1 MNSSDINRFLLAQEG
16 NHPIPEFQKAT
27 YAQAIT
33 ELHKGHK
40 SDHWIWY
47 VFPQIQL
54 GKTPIS
60 IHFSIKSMTEA
71 TEYLSHPI
79 LGARY
84 EESCELLMQHASQ
97 HANTWDGIVAVL
109 GADANKFRSSITLF
123 GEAATICPDIG
134 RPAISQLLNTL
145 APDIETRCSA
155 TRKVI
160 ANSPPWCK

>member
-16 NHPIPEFQKAT
+16 THPDQPGQT
-27 YAQAIT
+27 YAEAIA
-33 ELHKGHK
+33 ELRNGRKLT
-40 SDHWIWY
+40 HWVWY

-54 GKTPIS
+54 GSSPTS
-60 IHFSIKSMTEA
+60 IKFSIKSMKEA
-71 TEYLSHPI
+71 KEYLSHPI

-134 RPAISQLLNTL
+134 RPAISQLWTTL
-145 APDIETRCSA
+145 APDIISPCSA
-155 TRKVI
+155 TLDFI
-160 ANSPPWCK
+160 TNSPPWCK

>member
-16 NHPIPEFQKAT
+16 KHSQRPGNT
-27 YAQAIT
+27 YAEAIA
-33 ELHKGHK
+33 ELRNGRKK
-40 SDHWIWY
+40 THWIWY

-54 GKTPIS
+54 GSTPTS
-60 IHFSIKSMTEA
+60 IEFSIKSMKEA
-71 TEYLSHPI
+71 KEYLSHPV

-109 GADANKFRSSITLF
+109 GADANKFRSSLTLF
-123 GEAATICPDIG
+123 GEAATICTDIG

-145 APDIETRCSA
+145 APGIDARCSA

>member
-27 YAQAIT
+27 YAKAIT

-54 GKTPIS
+54 GSSPTS
-60 IHFSIKSMTEA
+60 IEFSIKSMTEA
-71 TEYLSHPI
+71 KEYLSHPV

-84 EESCELLMQHASQ
+84 QESCELLMQHASQ

-123 GEAATICPDIG
+123 GEAATICTDIA
-134 RPAISQLLNTL
+134 RPAISQLLNML
-145 APDIETRCSA
+145 APGIETRCLA
-155 TRKVI
+155 TRKFI
-160 ANSPPWCK
+160 NDSPPWCK

>member
-1 MNSSDINRFLLAQEG
+1 MTSSDINRFVLAQEG
-16 NHPIPEFQKAT
+16 NHPIRRFQKAT
-27 YAQAIT
+27 YAKAIT

-47 VFPQIQL
+47 VFPQIKL
-54 GKTPIS
+54 GDSDIS
-60 IHFSIKSMTEA
+60 IHFSINSMAEA
-71 TEYLSHPI
+71 KEYLSHPI

-97 HANTWDGIVAVL
+97 HANTWDGIAAVL
-109 GADANKFRSSITLF
+109 GRDANKFRSSITLF
-123 GEAATICPDIG
+123 GEAATICTDIG

-145 APDIETRCSA
+145 APGIDARCSA

>member
-16 NHPIPEFQKAT
+16 NHPDHQRGT
-27 YAQAIT
+27 YAQAIA
-33 ELHKGHK
+33 ELRNGRK
-40 SDHWIWY
+40 STHWIWY
-47 VFPQIQL
+47 VFPQIKL
-54 GKTPIS
+54 GRTDIS
-60 IHFSIKSMTEA
+60 IHFSINSMTEA
-71 TEYLSHPI
+71 KEYLSHPI

-97 HANTWDGIVAVL
+97 HPNTWDGIAAVL
-109 GADANKFRSSITLF
+109 NGDEGKFLSSITLF

-134 RPAISQLLNTL
+134 RPAISQLWTTL
-145 APDIETRCSA
+145 APDIISPCSA

>member
-16 NHPIPEFQKAT
+16 NHPDQPGQT
-27 YAQAIT
+27 YAKALT
-33 ELHKGHK
+33 ELHNGRKEC
-40 SDHWIWY
+40 HWVWY

-54 GKTPIS
+54 GTTRTS
-60 IHFSIKSMTEA
+60 IEFSIKSMKEA
-71 TEYLSHPI
+71 KEYLSHPI

-123 GEAATICPDIG
+123 GEAATICTDIG
-134 RPAISQLLNTL
+134 RPAISQLLNML
-145 APDIETRCSA
+145 APDTETRCSA
-155 TRKVI
+155 TRKFI
-160 ANSPPWCK
+160 NDSPPWCK

>member
-16 NHPIPEFQKAT
+16 KHSQRPGNT
-27 YAQAIT
+27 YAEAIA
-33 ELHKGHK
+33 ELRNGRKK
-40 SDHWIWY
+40 THWIWY

-54 GKTPIS
+54 GSTPTS
-60 IHFSIKSMTEA
+60 IEFSIKSMTEA
-71 TEYLSHPI
+71 KEYLSHPI

-97 HANTWDGIVAVL
+97 HANTWDGIAAVL
-109 GADANKFRSSITLF
+109 NGDEGKFRSSITLF
-123 GEAATICPDIG
+123 GEAATICTDIG

-145 APDIETRCSA
+145 APGIDARCSA

>member
-1 MNSSDINRFLLAQEG
+1 MSNSDINRFLQAQEG
-16 NHPIPEFQKAT
+16 NHPQHPGNT
-27 YAQAIT
+27 YAEAIA
-33 ELHKGHK
+33 ELRNGRKLT
-40 SDHWIWY
+40 HWVWY

-54 GKTPIS
+54 GSSSTS
-60 IHFSIKSMTEA
+60 IEFSINSMKEA
-71 TEYLSHPI
+71 KEYLSHPI

-123 GEAATICPDIG
+123 GEAATNCPDIG

>member
-16 NHPIPEFQKAT
+16 NHPIRRFQKAT
-27 YAQAIT
+27 YAKAIT

-47 VFPQIQL
+47 VFPQIKL
-54 GKTPIS
+54 GDSDIS
-60 IHFSIKSMTEA
+60 IHFSINSMAEA
-71 TEYLSHPI
+71 KEYLSHPI

-123 GEAATICPDIG
+123 GEAATICTNIG
-134 RPAISQLLNTL
+134 RPAISQLWTML
-145 APDIETRCSA
+145 APDVISPCSA
-155 TRKVI
+155 TLDFIVQ
-160 ANSPPWCK
+160 SPPWCK

>member
-16 NHPIPEFQKAT
+16 KHSQQPGQT
-27 YAQAIT
+27 YAEAIA
-33 ELHKGHK
+33 ELRNGRKLT
-40 SDHWIWY
+40 HWIWY

-54 GKTPIS
+54 GSTPTS
-60 IHFSIKSMTEA
+60 IEFSIKSMKEA
-71 TEYLSHPI
+71 KEYLSHPV

-97 HANTWDGIVAVL
+97 HANTWDGIAAVL
-109 GADANKFRSSITLF
+109 GRDANKFRSSITLF
-123 GEAATICPDIG
+123 GEAATICTDIG
-134 RPAISQLLNTL
+134 RPAISQLWTML
-145 APDIETRCSA
+145 APGIDARCSA